1 MEISNLK
8 KKSAHITGVS
18 GNMSMLYDRL
28 VGINYQICD
37 DYYHTIIHENL
48 YVNIDSALKRNV
60 LTREHA
66 E

>member
-8 KKSAHITGVS
+8 KSALITGVS

-28 VGINYQICD
+28 MGINYQICD

-48 YVNIDSALKRNV
+48 YVNIDSRAYIKTKRFKP
-60 LTREHA
+60 
-66 E
+66 